1 MGNKKKKQTKQTD
14 RRIRGVIAVLVILIL
29 GVIIYGISSQI
40 GGFYRTSIREPW
52 LTSVSI
58 GPEHGQ
64 IEKTD
69 KKGDFS
75 IAVSL
80 PIDTDITQI
89 SCTLET
95 SEGTLDMMQSNC
107 IITDLGGKLLLN
119 LGVEEPK
126 LVLKAGGDSD
136 AEQIYSIV
144 LSISE

>member
-107 IITDLGGKLLLN
+107 IITDL
-119 LGVEEPK
+119 EEN
-126 LVLKAGGDSD
+126 
-136 AEQIYSIV
+136 YF
-144 LSISE
+144 

>member
-29 GVIIYGISSQI
+29 GVIIYGISSRI
-40 GGFYRTSIREPW
+40 GGFHRTSNREPW

-58 GPEHGQ
+58 GPEYGQ

-69 KKGDFS
+69 KKGDFR

-95 SEGTLDMMQSNC
+95 SEGTTGYDAKQLYHHRSGRK
-107 IITDLGGKLLLN
+107 IT
-119 LGVEEPK
+119 
-126 LVLKAGGDSD
+126 
-136 AEQIYSIV
+136 
-144 LSISE
+144 SESGRRGTETGSEGWRRQ